1 MERKII
7 ENYRVS
13 GNQVT
18 HMKLTKITISDNETL
33 SMYKRYRFDEE
44 STKQMIED
52 SQRMSDEYEMAK
64 EQKEYE
70 EMNIDA
76 ICRRMS
82 RLNIFELFKELFK

>member
-1 MERKII
+1 MKKNII
-7 ENYRVS
+7 EHYRVS

-33 SMYKRYRFDEE
+33 SMYKRYRFDEK

-52 SQRMSDEYEMAK
+52 SRRMSEEYEMAK
-64 EQKEYE
+64 EQREYE
-70 EMNIDA
+70 EMNVDA

-82 RLNIFELFKELFK
+82 RLSIFELFMELFK